1 VFAAQYYNIYRNN
14 HRIEQIHLTEAEV
27 GPHCPPPRLLVTCV
41 VWCDWRTVHRV
52 RWVCGRT
59 ALGKAIYFGRRFPMV
74 SRHIISERTTSG
86 LQSKRPSFEVVFV
99 AFQRL
104 HQLRQG
110 VTGSGHASA
119 VMEQIK
125 REKCR
130 ADTTQLGLVARE
142 MQVCVM
148 GVYCVL
154 FWAFGD
160 RCSWCAP
167 SCCVSRVSSVCPAC
181 LWRVTSV
188 CLA

>member
-154 FWAFGD
+154 FG
-160 RCSWCAP
+160 P
-167 SCCVSRVSSVCPAC
+167 SGTGVLGVPRPAVSRVCPAYI
-181 LWRVTSV
+181 
-188 CLA
+188 